1 MHDAVHLCLSPLVL
15 SVLFWSR
22 TTCTSTKAFIMVY
35 HLQYSL
41 FCFDLVQHANT
52 QRSSSLSV
60 YHLLYSVVRSELVQ
74 HADAQRSSSP
84 SNTGVSKTWPAGHTQ
99 PQSSPWSYSN
109 YRMWPNSVSKNFLHL
124 NCTLSNVHRIKTA
137 CYLWKL
143 IYNTNHQKQK
153 TLVNFKFNYKSSI
166 LILLLKY
173 ELVIMVCWIL
183 IKAFTFFTA

>member
-1 MHDAVHLCLSPLVL
+1 MVYHLQYSLFCFELAQHAQARRRSKWFTTFSTLCFVLISHNMHKHEGVHNGLPPSVL
-15 SVLFWSR
+15 SVLFRSR

-99 PQSSPWSYSN
+99 PQSSP
-109 YRMWPNSVSKNFLHL
+109 
-124 NCTLSNVHRIKTA
+124 
-137 CYLWKL
+137 
-143 IYNTNHQKQK
+143 
-153 TLVNFKFNYKSSI
+153 
-166 LILLLKY
+166 
-173 ELVIMVCWIL
+173 
-183 IKAFTFFTA
+183 